1 MLTKNEIKNIRID
14 ENLIVKYRFN
24 NPNHQNRLTGRFAPQ
39 ETDVNCF
46 VFKKTL
52 KKIGL
57 KIDGRERVFNIDDFS
72 ENGIHT
78 LDSVFHFYL
87 ES

>member
-1 MLTKNEIKNIRID
+1 MLTKNEIKNITID
-14 ENLIVKYRFN
+14 SNLIVKYRFN
-24 NPNHQNRLTGRFAPQ
+24 NPKHQNRFTGKFAPQ

-57 KIDGRERVFNIDDFS
+57 NINGMDRVFNIDDFP
-72 ENGIHT
+72 ETGTHYI
-78 LDSVFHFYL
+78 DSVFYFYL
-87 ES
+87 E

>member
-24 NPNHQNRLTGRFAPQ
+24 NPSHQNRLNCRFAPIR
-39 ETDVNCF
+39 EADVDCF

-52 KKIGL
+52 HKIGL
-57 KIDGRERVFNIDDFS
+57 NIDGRERIFNIDDFS

-87 ES
+87 E